1 MKFLALAIGLSLGSS
16 AALAA
21 DLAPQ
26 PVEPQAP
33 VVMPYTWTG
42 FYVGGHAGYGWGH
55 ESDDQ
60 SRLFPPISVPVPP
73 PPPPTADKLNLKG
86 FIGGAHAGYN
96 FQMGQFVLGAEGDVD
111 YADISGSAPFGYAA
125 GTAFGNLRLKSD
137 LQGSARVRAG
147 YAFDNLLLYTTG
159 GVALAN
165 ARLSTD
171 GVGPSETHVGW
182 TIGGGVE
189 YAFTNNWIGRAEVR
203 YSDFEK
209 KNYQTLYGPVKS
221 GWNQTTTEL
230 GVSYK
235 F

>member
-1 MKFLALAIGLSLGSS
+1 MKIFALAIAAALSLGST

-21 DLAPQ
+21 DLAAP
-26 PVEPQAP
+26 PAEPQAP

-42 FYVGGHAGYGWGH
+42 FYVGAHAGYGWGR
-55 ESDDQ
+55 ERDDQ
-60 SRLFPPISVPVPP
+60 SHLFSQTPP
-73 PPPPTADKLNLKG
+73 PPPPPDKLDLEG

-96 FQMGQFVLGAEGDVD
+96 YQVGPFVLGAEGDID
-111 YADISGSAPFGYAA
+111 YAAITASGPFSYNG
-125 GTAFGNLRLKSD
+125 GTVVGNLRLRTD

-147 YAFDNLLLYTTG
+147 YAIDKLLIYTTG
-159 GVALAN
+159 GVAFAN
-165 ARLSTD
+165 AKLSTN
-171 GVGPSETHVGW
+171 GAGPSNTHVGW
-182 TIGGGVE
+182 TIGGGFE
-189 YAFTNNWIGRAEVR
+189 YAFTDNWIGRAEVR

-209 KNYQTLYGPVKS
+209 KNYETLYGPVKS

>member
-1 MKFLALAIGLSLGSS
+1 MKILALAVAFSLAST

-21 DLAPQ
+21 DLAAQ

-55 ESDDQ
+55 ERDDQ
-60 SRLFPPISVPVPP
+60 SHLFLINPAPP
-73 PPPPTADKLNLKG
+73 PPPPPDKLNLKG
-86 FIGGAHAGYN
+86 FIGGIHAGYN
-96 FQMGQFVLGAEGDVD
+96 DQVGRFVLGAEGDID
-111 YADISGSAPFGYAA
+111 YADISGSGHFSYRS
-125 GTAFGNLRLKSD
+125 GTVVGNLRLKSD
-137 LQGSARVRAG
+137 LQGSARLRAG
-147 YAFDNLLLYTTG
+147 YAIDNLLLYTTG
-159 GVALAN
+159 GVAFAN
-165 ARLSTD
+165 AKLSTD